1 MRYYIIMKHSR
12 YKIQQKEEPVTVV
25 KGIITGI
32 ICRILIIILS
42 LNLFLFA
49 QSRVIT
55 DANGTPVPEFLLK
68 TISFKC
74 ENIPLPEALQVFVE
88 KTRFYLNY
96 RERIIPPDHIVS
108 VDLQDVPAI
117 MVLQQILKDT
127 NIEFMVSSGGQIVL
141 IGSQKNRVSK
151 NYTISGFVSDA
162 ETGEMLI
169 GTNIYLERIRA
180 GCTSNVYG
188 FYSLTLP
195 AGRYTMFYSYIGYET
210 KKTDILLDQD
220 IRQNIELKNNA
231 LTGDTIIVI
240 ASAEENIVKS
250 TEIGTIKLTPKKLSD
265 MPAFLGEQD
274 ILKTLHLLPGVT
286 MTREGDS
293 GFNVRG
299 GNSDQN
305 LVLLDEASVYN
316 AFHFFGFFSVFNS
329 DAIKNVKLIKGPA
342 PPRYGGKLSSVLD
355 IQMNEGN
362 QKEFKGN
369 GGVGTIFSRLTL
381 EGPIVKDKSSYI
393 ISGRRTYA
401 DMFTRILGNN
411 EVKNSSL
418 YFYDF
423 NIKTNY
429 QLSQIDRLF
438 ISGYFGQDVLAYSG
452 VFRNSWGNK
461 TATIRWNH
469 IFKDK
474 LFLNSSLIFS
484 NFKYGVKVE
493 PPEDPPEEGS
503 VELENNINAI
513 TLAEDFQYFLNA
525 RNTFDFGLQY
535 IFYSFLPGKLVTGGE
550 SAFNLTV
557 GKRKARNISFYA
569 AHELKVTRW
578 LFLNYGL
585 RYSYFPAERVKDTF
599 DFSNIDDPPL
609 IDFHR
614 NEQVTYHGAE
624 PRLTIN
630 FSLNETS
637 SVKIGYARN
646 YQYIHQISNSTSG
659 TPLDVWQ
666 SSSSR
671 IKPQLADQ
679 VSLGYFRNPVNDAW
693 EFSAEVFYKDMQNLV
708 DFKNGANIFVST
720 FFESDLVF
728 GSGKAYGIEFLLKKK
743 LGKLTGWTGY
753 SLAKAS
759 RKFAEINEGRPFP
772 PKFDRTHDFSV
783 VGMYKINPKWTFAAN
798 WVYCTGNAVT
808 IPYGKYQIA
817 GKTVDLY
824 TDRNA
829 YRLPAY
835 HRLDISITYTTR
847 RGHTWNLSLYNAYGR
862 RNTYALLFRNDESLP
877 IRLALFSFVPSITY
891 NFKF

>member
-1 MRYYIIMKHSR
+1 MEKSR
-12 YKIQQKEEPVTVV
+12 FENQRKEKSDTVFWDV
-25 KGIITGI
+25 LKGIIYH
-32 ICRILIIILS
+32 ILLITLVLNRS
-42 LNLFLFA
+42 LAA
-49 QSRVIT
+49 QGDVIT
-55 DANGTPVPEFLLK
+55 DSNGKPVPKFLLK
-68 TISFKC
+68 EISFKC
-74 ENIPLPEALQVFVE
+74 ENVHLPEALQAFVE

-96 RERIIPPDHIVS
+96 HERIIPPDYTVS
-108 VDLQDVPAI
+108 LDLQKVPAI
-117 MVLQQILKDT
+117 LVLKEILGNT
-127 NIEFMVSSGGQIVL
+127 GIEFIVSSGGQVVL
-141 IGSQKNRVSK
+141 TGSPDRKVTK
-151 NYTISGFVSDA
+151 NYTISGFVSDM

-169 GTNIYLERIRA
+169 GTNIYLDKIRA
-180 GCTSNVYG
+180 GCTSNIYG

-195 AGRYTMFYSYIGYET
+195 AGRYTLFYSYIGYET
-210 KKTDILLDQD
+210 QSMNILLNQD
-220 IRQNIELKNNA
+220 IRYNIDLKNNA
-231 LTGDTIIVI
+231 LSGDTIIVT
-240 ASAEENIVKS
+240 ANAEEDIVKS
-250 TEIGTIKLTPKKLSD
+250 IEIGTIKLTPQKLSK

-274 ILKTLHLLPGVT
+274 ILKTLHLLPGIT

-305 LVLLDEASVYN
+305 LILLDEAPVHN

-342 PPRYGGKLSSVLD
+342 PPRYGGKISSVLD

-362 QKEFKGN
+362 LKEFKGN
-369 GGVGTIFSRLTL
+369 GGVGTIFSRLTM
-381 EGPIVKDKSSYI
+381 EGPIIKNKSSYI

-401 DMFTRILGNN
+401 DMFTRIFGNN

-418 YFYDF
+418 YFYDL
-423 NIKTNY
+423 NVKTNY
-429 QLSQIDRLF
+429 WLSQIDRLY

-461 TATIRWNH
+461 TATVRWNH

-474 LFLNSSLIFS
+474 LFLNSSIILS

-493 PPEDPPEEGS
+493 PSEDSPEDGS
-503 VELENNINAI
+503 VEFENKINAS
-513 TLAEDFQYFLNA
+513 TLEEDFQYFLNTT
-525 RNTFDFGLQY
+525 NTFNFGLQY
-535 IFYSFLPGKLVTGGE
+535 IFYSFLPASVVTGGE

-569 AHELKVTRW
+569 AHELKVTQQ
-578 LFLNYGL
+578 LILNYGL
-585 RYSYFPAERVKDTF
+585 RYSLFPADRIRDTF

-609 IDFHR
+609 IDFHG
-614 NEQVTYHGAE
+614 NEKVIYRGAE

-630 FSLNETS
+630 FAWNENN
-637 SVKIGYARN
+637 SVKLGYARN
-646 YQYIHQISNSTSG
+646 YQYLHQISNSTSG

-671 IKPQLADQ
+671 VKPQRADQ
-679 VSLGYFRNPVNDAW
+679 VSLGYFHHPIQDSW
-693 EFSAEVFYKDMQNLV
+693 EFSSEVFYKDMHNLV

-720 FFESDLVF
+720 FFESDLAF
-728 GSGKAYGIEFLLKKK
+728 GKGEAYGIEFLFKKK
-743 LGKLTGWTGY
+743 MGELTGWIGY
-753 SLAKAS
+753 SLAKS
-759 RKFAEINEGRPFP
+759 IRQFDEINQGRPFP
-772 PKFDRTHDFSV
+772 AKFDRTHDFSIV
-783 VGMYKINPKWTFAAN
+783 MMYKINPKWTFAAN
-798 WVYCTGNAVT
+798 WVYYTGNAVT
-808 IPYGKYQIA
+808 IPYGKYQID
-817 GKTVDLY
+817 GKTVVVY

-835 HRLDISITYTTR
+835 HRLDINFTYTTR
-847 RGHTWNLSLYNAYGR
+847 KGHSWNLSLYNAYGR